1 MLAVCGIV
9 QFSAPIQLAA
19 LVSLGGLAVFYRPQR
34 SSLAFGLG
42 AMWANTL
49 VLMLMLPVIGFQDY
63 RAVFRLLNLDTSS
76 MTGLPV
82 LTLAIALNG
91 LLVQRLGGRLE
102 PGVLLAWMIYLRLVF
117 LGLLLHVC
125 LNANLGVA
133 QTLIGALA
141 CVVVAADE
149 FWIAI
154 RGRNEFRVWCSML
167 ALGLSIFLLFLKGI
181 LPVQTG
187 VGLVAIVLVGMTLQW
202 LGDRF
207 AKSELLRVASRPMQL
222 VGWVAPSL
230 AVGIGLTAMVF
241 GTATTAWV
249 SLAIFLSAFVHA
261 VRGWSSG
268 QRWHAWLALA
278 MVNIGLANINQALG
292 WFDLQLYLAPIGLSI
307 LGLLE
312 LMKRE
317 IPQSGHK
324 PIRLAGA
331 LCILVSPIFQ
341 ILGGSWWHMF
351 SLLLL
356 SVLVVLIAI
365 GLRVRVLMYTGVAFL
380 FADLLAMLV
389 RSAVD
394 HPNMLWVSGLG
405 LGLVV
410 IAIGAVCEVYRER
423 LLSRVRTLSSELATW
438 N

>member
-1 MLAVCGIV
+1 M
-9 QFSAPIQLAA
+9 
-19 LVSLGGLAVFYRPQR
+19 
-34 SSLAFGLG
+34 
-42 AMWANTL
+42 
-49 VLMLMLPVIGFQDY
+49 
-63 RAVFRLLNLDTSS
+63 
-76 MTGLPV
+76 
-82 LTLAIALNG
+82 
-91 LLVQRLGGRLE
+91 
-102 PGVLLAWMIYLRLVF
+102 
-117 LGLLLHVC
+117 
-125 LNANLGVA
+125 
-133 QTLIGALA
+133 
-141 CVVVAADE
+141 VVAADE
-149 FWIAI
+149 FWMAI
-154 RGRNEFRVWCSML
+154 RGRNELRVWCSML
-167 ALGLSIFLLFLKGI
+167 ALGFSIFLLFLNGI

-187 VGLVAIVLVGMTLQW
+187 VGLVAIVLVGVTLQW

-207 AKSELLRVASRPMQL
+207 AKSERLRVASRPMQI
-222 VGWVAPSL
+222 VGWVAPSF
-230 AVGIGLTAMVF
+230 AVGFGLMAMVF

-278 MVNIGLANINQALG
+278 MVNIGLANINRALG

-324 PIRLAGA
+324 PIRLVGA
-331 LCILVSPIFQ
+331 FCILVSPIFQ
-341 ILGGSWWHMF
+341 ILAGSWWHMF
-351 SLLLL
+351 SLMLL